1 MSTDPSNLPKPNPPR
16 NSATTC
22 SSQPPA
28 IRQVAASMEPVKE
41 PNTSSSMK
49 KLCVDAPV
57 DEIVT
62 KILVENVDYVRTA
75 ILEDLFG
82 LPPDAS

>member
-1 MSTDPSNLPKPNPPR
+1 
-16 NSATTC
+16 
-22 SSQPPA
+22 
-28 IRQVAASMEPVKE
+28 
-41 PNTSSSMK
+41 MK